1 MNSGGELMVE
11 TKFFEDFVVGEV
23 FETPS
28 RTITEADVVNFA
40 GISGDFNRIH
50 TDEEYAKGTLY
61 KTRIAHGLLVVSVVS
76 GLRLRLGIF
85 ENSLIALYGIDNLR
99 FLAPVK
105 IGDTIR
111 AKITIINKEEK
122 SKGGL
127 LTLKHE
133 VYNQKNDLVVVFNLL
148 ILVSYKKK

>member
-1 MNSGGELMVE
+1 MVE